1 MQIKDIMTKDV
12 ISVTPEAEISK
23 VSDIIYSHRFHGVP
37 VVSGKKVVGLITE
50 SDFFL
55 KKYDDIYFPTY
66 LKFLEESQVTRQL
79 PDDLKEKIKALSE
92 ATAKDIMTTD
102 PAVFS
107 AESDV
112 TTLMEKVKETKFTT
126 FPVVDD
132 DGNLAG
138 IVTLADYLG
147 TVRKNSRQMKS
158 RLQKDSARNIDRI
171 ADELGNFWQDRVIV
185 VSKKKV
191 QTWKGLTFLGLA
203 TVILLA
209 ISIFFI
215 TRSQITCAPEGGS
228 FAPLECQQ
236 YSYGPWSQ
244 CGPENTQ
251 TREVVKKF
259 PPNCSNGA
267 IPVLLQPCQ

>member
-12 ISVTPEAEISK
+12 ISVTPETEISK

-37 VVSGKKVVGLITE
+37 VVDGKKVVGLITE

-79 PDDLKEKIKALSE
+79 PDDLKKKIKALSE
-92 ATAKDIMTTD
+92 ATAKDIMTAD

-112 TTLMEKVKETKFTT
+112 TVLMEKVKETKFTT
-126 FPVVDD
+126 FPVVDNN
-132 DGNLAG
+132 GNLSG

-171 ADELGNFWQDRVIV
+171 ADELGNFWQDRVMV

-203 TVILLA
+203 TAILLA

-215 TRSQITCAPEGGS
+215 TKSQITCAPEGGN
-228 FAPLECQQ
+228 FTPLECQQ

-251 TREVVKKF
+251 TREIKKKF

-267 IPVLLQPCQ
+267 LPILLQPCQ